1 MLDVESNKYTV
12 GILHPGMMGISVAAS
27 FIEAGNEVL
36 WASDDRS
43 QESKNRAKSLNGF
56 EDTGWL
62 NGLVNRSKLI
72 ISVVPPHAAK
82 DVAFDVSSLGYRGIY
97 IDANAISPDTAGQV
111 AQEIESSGAT
121 YVDGGIIGPP
131 ADKYGSTRLYLSG
144 DDAAYVASKL
154 NGGALEVV
162 PLSGSNLMSASALKM
177 AYAGWTKGT
186 NALLIGLMTLAKKQ
200 GVLTEL
206 FDEWDKSQPGLLQK
220 VDSLGASVSKAWRF
234 SGEMEEIAD
243 TFEHAELPD
252 GFHRAAAEIYSN
264 LGIFKDSTSPP
275 AREDLALELIRI
287 LELQGKGS
295 DEQK

>member
-27 FIEAGNEVL
+27 FIQAGNEVL

-43 QESKNRAKSLNGF
+43 LESKNRAKSLDSF

-82 DVAFDVSSLGYRGIY
+82 DVAFDVSSLGFRGIY
-97 IDANAISPDTAGQV
+97 IDANAISPLTAGQV
-111 AQEIESSGAT
+111 AKEVESSGAT
-121 YVDGGIIGPP
+121 YIDGGIIGPP
-131 ADKYGSTRLYLSG
+131 ATKYGSTRLYLSG
-144 DDAAYVASKL
+144 DDAAFVASKL
-154 NGGALEVV
+154 NGGALEVI
-162 PLSGSNLMSASALKM
+162 PLSGNNLMSASALKM

-186 NALLIGLMTLAKKQ
+186 NALLISLMALAEKQ
-200 GVLTEL
+200 GVLTQL
-206 FDEWDKSQPGLLQK
+206 FEEWDKSQPELHQK
-220 VDSLGASVSKAWRF
+220 VDSLGSSVSKAWRF

-243 TFEHAELPD
+243 TFEQVYLPD
-252 GFHRAAAEIYSN
+252 GFHRAAAEIYRN
-264 LGIFKDSTSPP
+264 LAAFKDSTSPP

-287 LELQGKGS
+287 LDLQGNGS
-295 DEQK
+295 DEQE